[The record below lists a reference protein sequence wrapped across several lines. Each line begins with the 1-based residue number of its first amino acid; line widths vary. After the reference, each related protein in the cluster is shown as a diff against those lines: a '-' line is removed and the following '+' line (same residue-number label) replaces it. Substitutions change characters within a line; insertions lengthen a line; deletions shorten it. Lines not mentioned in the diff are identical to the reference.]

1 MPRIMTRLENLAR
14 SARARVPFPARV
26 WLDRIEDAYRAARGL
41 PDLQREPRPD
51 AAPATPVTEQPAVTE
66 TPAAPKR
73 TINWE
78 LRSQAEIVDHI
89 VEHYHAGLRRDLPTL
104 IEAARKVEREHTDHA
119 SVPAGLTDTLEAFA
133 SELDSHMLKEETMLF
148 PTLRTGTRGGGVD
161 MPMRMMER
169 EHEGHDAQLEKIR
182 ELTGGFVAP
191 ADASSTWTDLYAG
204 LAALEDDLR
213 QHIYL
218 ENNVLFV
225 RASGGER
232 D

>member
-1 MPRIMTRLENLAR
+1 MPRIMSRLESLAR
-14 SARARVPFPARV
+14 SARARAPYPARV
-26 WLDRIEDAYRAARGL
+26 LMERIEDAYRAARGL
-41 PDLQREPRPD
+41 PDLPREPRPEAAAEAPPA
-51 AAPATPVTEQPAVTE
+51 AAPAIAEPPADSKQ
-66 TPAAPKR
+66 A
-73 TINWE
+73 INWE

-89 VEHYHAGLRRDLPTL
+89 VKHYHAGLRRDLPKLTA
-104 IEAARKVEREHTDHA
+104 AARKVERDHAGHA

-133 SELDSHMLKEETMLF
+133 AELDSHMLKEETMLF
-148 PTLRTGTRGGGVD
+148 PELRKGKRGGGVD

-182 ELTGGFVAP
+182 ELTGGFTAP
-191 ADASSTWTDLYAG
+191 ADASATWTELYTGLETLENDLH
-204 LAALEDDLR
+204 

>member
-1 MPRIMTRLENLAR
+1 MPRIMSRLENLAR
-14 SARARVPFPARV
+14 SARARVPSPARV

-41 PDLQREPRPD
+41 PDLPRETAVSQPAPV
-51 AAPATPVTEQPAVTE
+51 AAPAVAEP
-66 TPAAPKR
+66 PAAPKR
-73 TINWE
+73 AINWE

-89 VEHYHAGLRRDLPTL
+89 VDHYHAGLRRDLPTL
-104 IEAARKVEREHTDHA
+104 IEAARKVEREHGGHA

-133 SELDSHMLKEETMLF
+133 AELDSHMLKEETMLF
-148 PTLRTGTRGGGVD
+148 PTLREGKRGGGVD

-182 ELTGGFVAP
+182 ELTGGYTAP
-191 ADASSTWTDLYAG
+191 ADASPTWTELYTGLETLENDLH
-204 LAALEDDLR
+204 

>member
-1 MPRIMTRLENLAR
+1 MTRLESLAR
-14 SARARVPFPARV
+14 SARARVPSPARV

-41 PDLQREPRPD
+41 PDLEREPRPD
-51 AAPATPVTEQPAVTE
+51 AAQATPAAAPAATEP
-66 TPAAPKR
+66 PAAPKR
-73 TINWE
+73 AINWE

-89 VEHYHAGLRRDLPTL
+89 EQHYHAGLRRDLPTL
-104 IEAARKVEREHTDHA
+104 IEAARKVEREHAGHA

-133 SELDSHMLKEETMLF
+133 AELDSHMLKEETMLF
-148 PTLRTGTRGGGVD
+148 PTLREGKRGGGVD

-182 ELTGGFVAP
+182 ELTGDFAAP
-191 ADASSTWTDLYAG
+191 TDASPTWTELYTG
-204 LAALEDDLR
+204 LAALEADLR